1 LKRQKAVKVK
11 NNTRINKMTETN
23 TELLLED
30 VEVGEQ
36 PHVAAKLIYGLNDR
50 PPVGEAIFVAFQ
62 HVLAAFV
69 GIITPPLIIGTN
81 LGLSPTE
88 ISYIVS
94 MSLFVSGISTF
105 LQVKKFGPVG
115 SGLLSLQGT
124 SFAFLGSI
132 VGVGT
137 AVIDG
142 GGTPQA
148 ALARIFGVC
157 FCGAF
162 VQIIFSR
169 FLHLAQKI
177 ITPIVSGTVVM
188 IIGLSLIKTGIISM
202 AGGIAAQKNGTF
214 ASPQNL
220 ALSGLVLATIVIF
233 SVSGNRFL
241 RMGAIAIGLIV
252 GYIVS
257 LVLGLIDFSIFSK
270 LPLVSVPMPFRYG
283 MSFDFASF
291 IPFIFLYI
299 LTSIETIGDLTATS
313 AITKQPVSG
322 SLYMRRIKGG
332 ILGDGINCLLAAGF
346 NTFPVTTFSQN
357 NGVIQMTGVG
367 SRYVG
372 FFIAGIL
379 ACLGL
384 LPIVGGLFQS
394 LPQPVLGGATVV
406 MFGAIAVAGIDIIS
420 SVEIDRRALIIIAVS
435 LALGLGVV
443 YVPEVFEGK
452 PALFT
457 NIFSSATSTG
467 GLAAVLLNWLLPRPM
482 EKKEQAIESDV

>member
-1 LKRQKAVKVK
+1 
-11 NNTRINKMTETN
+11 MTETN
-23 TELLLED
+23 SELILQEIQPA
-30 VEVGEQ
+30 EQ
-36 PHVAAKLIYGLNDR
+36 PQVASKLIYGLYDK

-142 GGTPQA
+142 GGTPQE

-157 FCGAF
+157 FFGAF

-188 IIGLSLIKTGIISM
+188 IIGLSLIKAGITSM
-202 AGGIAAQKNGTF
+202 AGGIVAQQNGTF
-214 ASPQNL
+214 ASTQNL
-220 ALSGLVLATIVIF
+220 ALSGLVLGTIVFF
-233 SVSGNRFL
+233 SVSSNRFL

-252 GYIVS
+252 GYVIS
-257 LVLGLIDFSIFSK
+257 IFLGLVDFSIFSE
-270 LPLVSVPMPFRYG
+270 LPLVSLPRPFRYG

-291 IPFIFLYI
+291 IPFVFLYI

-384 LPIVGGLFQS
+384 LPIVGGVFQS

-420 SVEIDRRALIIIAVS
+420 SVEIDRRSLIIIAVS

-443 YVPEVFEGK
+443 YVPEIFEGK
-452 PALFT
+452 PALFN

-467 GLAAVLLNWLLPRPM
+467 GLAAVLLNWFLPTPM
-482 EKKEQAIESDV
+482 EDRKETESDV